1 MLGIKPPLSKPLTL
15 HGKLKMMHGEMTS
28 ELDANHKSNIFLFEN
43 LRGLATHLAL
53 FYPFPSLEA
62 IVSAIKLSDH
72 AGDQAAQGQ
81 RVVR

>member
-1 MLGIKPPLSKPLTL
+1 
-15 HGKLKMMHGEMTS
+15 MTS

-62 IVSAIKLSDH
+62 IVSAIKFSDH